1 MLLATVLL
9 PSTAVVF
16 GIVLALWHLRPVET
30 RRNPPWQIGILHGA
44 LGIGGL
50 AALIVLLQGPRRG
63 DAMGVG
69 SFGTAAAWLFAAA
82 IAAGLTIPELQKA
95 IETKL
100 ADGYLKEPK
109 VSAEVLNYRPFY
121 ILGEVMKPGEYPYTS
136 GLTVLNAVAT
146 AEGFTYRADTHK
158 VYIKRATSLG
168 EHEVP
173 LTTATP
179 VEPGDTIR
187 IGERFF

>member
-82 IAAGLTIPELQKA
+82 IAAGLTIPFLIRRFRTGAGVA
-95 IETKL
+95 IAVHASL
-100 ADGYLKEPK
+100 AIIGY
-109 VSAEVLNYRPFY
+109 VL
-121 ILGEVMKPGEYPYTS
+121 LLAWTS
-136 GLTVLNAVAT
+136 M
-146 AEGFTYRADTHK
+146 GF
-158 VYIKRATSLG
+158 
-168 EHEVP
+168 
-173 LTTATP
+173 
-179 VEPGDTIR
+179 
-187 IGERFF
+187 

>member
-30 RRNPPWQIGILHGA
+30 RRNPQWQIGILHGA

-50 AALIVLLQGPRRG
+50 AALILLLQGPRRG

-82 IAAGLTIPELQKA
+82 IAAGLTIPFLIRRFRTGAGVA
-95 IETKL
+95 IAVHASL
-100 ADGYLKEPK
+100 AIIGY
-109 VSAEVLNYRPFY
+109 VL
-121 ILGEVMKPGEYPYTS
+121 LLAWTS
-136 GLTVLNAVAT
+136 M
-146 AEGFTYRADTHK
+146 GF
-158 VYIKRATSLG
+158 
-168 EHEVP
+168 
-173 LTTATP
+173 
-179 VEPGDTIR
+179 
-187 IGERFF
+187 